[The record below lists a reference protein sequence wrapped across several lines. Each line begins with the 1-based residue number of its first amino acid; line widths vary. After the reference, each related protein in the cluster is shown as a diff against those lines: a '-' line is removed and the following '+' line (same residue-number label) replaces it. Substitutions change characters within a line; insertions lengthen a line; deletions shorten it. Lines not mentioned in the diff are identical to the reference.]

1 MAAEHRAV
9 TGVLGSHPD
18 SRDIQ
23 IINLSIT
30 FHGAEILQDTKLEL
44 NCGRRYG
51 LMGLNGCGK
60 LVNSFEFIHLQDSF
74 RSIEC
79 YIQ

>member
-1 MAAEHRAV
+1 MITFYLSFADIVGELDQLDLAAEHRAV

-18 SRDIQ
+18 SRDVQ

-30 FHGAEILQDTKLEL
+30 FHGAEVLQDTKLEL

-51 LMGLNGCGK
+51 LMGLNGCG
-60 LVNSFEFIHLQDSF
+60 
-74 RSIEC
+74 
-79 YIQ
+79 